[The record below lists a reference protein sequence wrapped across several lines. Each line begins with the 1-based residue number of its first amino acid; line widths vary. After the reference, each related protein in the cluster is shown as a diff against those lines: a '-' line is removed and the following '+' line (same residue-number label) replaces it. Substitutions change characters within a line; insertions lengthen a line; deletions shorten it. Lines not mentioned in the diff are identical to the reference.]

1 MIQARI
7 LEIWFEGKV
16 LVEVTCLQSKYFK
29 RKVDPEYFIFG
40 HIHGQQIKA
49 SQEYQN
55 VDKTRSLLRNLTSK
69 GGKWRLRNSC
79 GGQGHQDFILWLAR

>member
-7 LEIWFEGKV
+7 LEIWFEGKE

-29 RKVDPEYFIFG
+29 RKVDPECFIFG
-40 HIHGQQIKA
+40 PIHGQQIKA

-55 VDKTRSLLRNLTSK
+55 VDK
-69 GGKWRLRNSC
+69 GKNQPYGCILNQELDEELDKQ
-79 GGQGHQDFILWLAR
+79 GQ

>member
-1 MIQARI
+1 MIQART
-7 LEIWFEGKV
+7 LEIWFEGKE

-49 SQEYQN
+49 SQEYQK
-55 VDKTRSLLRNLTSK
+55 VDK
-69 GGKWRLRNSC
+69 GKNQPYGYILNQELDEELDKQ
-79 GGQGHQDFILWLAR
+79 GQ